1 MEETG
6 PVVRQKETLTML
18 IHEPDVEYYDEMERR
33 LQEKFPDYE
42 IESLEWNL
50 DCVEKQ
56 VKTTIVK
63 GNSIELVKWFPN
75 QMDSFLGSQMVMDL
89 TPYVDEDWKSIWEEW
104 ALDLGIYDG
113 KLYALPSV
121 VVYPVLEVN
130 EELMEELGIPV
141 KDNWTWDEFA
151 VVCRQIKESSHVF
164 PFGISSSRVCWF
176 MRNASM
182 QVWDSKEEME
192 AFQRGEI
199 PVSDSRFCQALKKIN
214 ELFVENYSYPGD
226 GAFSQDKEQLEKAF
240 EQGKIAMLFNVNNG
254 VLESR
259 ERMLQ
264 AGWKKLRVV
273 QFPDMGSEKCDY
285 LLGGC
290 EGYFIPKSTEH
301 PEEAV
306 QILKELTGKPM
317 LSMLQAKGEAVPLK
331 DSGEES
337 AMMERVYPQELMN
350 LSYKLYDYINYRFAL
365 EYYANPEKTME
376 TLEDLRLEAIN
387 GQ

>member
-176 MRNASM
+176 MRNPRTS
-182 QVWDSKEEME
+182 
-192 AFQRGEI
+192 
-199 PVSDSRFCQALKKIN
+199 
-214 ELFVENYSYPGD
+214 
-226 GAFSQDKEQLEKAF
+226 
-240 EQGKIAMLFNVNNG
+240 
-254 VLESR
+254 
-259 ERMLQ
+259 
-264 AGWKKLRVV
+264 
-273 QFPDMGSEKCDY
+273 
-285 LLGGC
+285 
-290 EGYFIPKSTEH
+290 
-301 PEEAV
+301 
-306 QILKELTGKPM
+306 
-317 LSMLQAKGEAVPLK
+317 
-331 DSGEES
+331 
-337 AMMERVYPQELMN
+337 
-350 LSYKLYDYINYRFAL
+350 
-365 EYYANPEKTME
+365 
-376 TLEDLRLEAIN
+376 
-387 GQ
+387 

>member
-1 MEETG
+1 MMRWNG
-6 PVVRQKETLTML
+6 GCRKNFRTM
-18 IHEPDVEYYDEMERR
+18 RSR
-33 LQEKFPDYE
+33 
-42 IESLEWNL
+42 SLEWNL

-264 AGWKKLRVV
+264 AGWKKTSG
-273 QFPDMGSEKCDY
+273 GS
-285 LLGGC
+285 
-290 EGYFIPKSTEH
+290 
-301 PEEAV
+301 
-306 QILKELTGKPM
+306 
-317 LSMLQAKGEAVPLK
+317 VP
-331 DSGEES
+331 
-337 AMMERVYPQELMN
+337 
-350 LSYKLYDYINYRFAL
+350 
-365 EYYANPEKTME
+365 
-376 TLEDLRLEAIN
+376 
-387 GQ
+387 